1 MCRMIC
7 KRIIESINSS
17 SLFLPWTPPIQFNLI
32 CWTKYFISHVYC
44 WSCRTTQLLNHIF
57 IYLYC
62 IFHIIYTRWWESSR
76 IHKSLHKLHL
86 TIVWDWDEWKKHGKI
101 FHGTWTIQSA
111 WKYWCTLQRFF
122 MRHLISR
129 SYKSKVDAFIHNV
142 CYHFVKTKLSI
153 CKNLWRRN

>member
-17 SLFLPWTPPIQFNLI
+17 SLFCLEHHQSNSIWSVELNILFHM
-32 CWTKYFISHVYC
+32 FIVEVAE
-44 WSCRTTQLLNHIF
+44 RLNCSI